1 MFRRFIYSIS
11 FILVM
16 GLTSNVQAIS
26 EPFSVKAFID
36 QHVCNDSQV
45 GPDDNEQQI
54 GVHVRD
60 IDVRRRV
67 GLFSFD
73 ISAVKVEGAVFS
85 NVSLSNLGAGS
96 GLIDVYGVIE
106 EQDNLPLETDLVWN
120 NAPGVQN
127 NPTPAVGSPVEL
139 DFDDLTEVLLT
150 FTAPGNFVREST
162 ETSQALADF
171 INSDTDG
178 IITLLFAPPQ
188 DGSSAILR
196 AKEND
201 EGGMEGGTFLEGLIV
216 TPVELPRDPNPADGT
231 VDVYRDIVLSWTPGL
246 YAQTH
251 DVYFGTVFDDVANAG
266 RANPLDMLASQDQDA
281 SAYAPGRLNFS
292 QTYYWRVDEVNA
304 PPGSEIFNGPV
315 WSFTVEPETYAIE
328 QVTATASS
336 SEEGKGP
343 ENTVNGSGL
352 DESGLFHTDESD
364 DNMWLSSQDG
374 VQPSWIEYELDKVYK
389 LHQMWVWNSNDG
401 LESVIGLGLRDVT
414 IEYSIDGTDYVTL
427 GTTHEFAQAPGVP
440 DYAHNTT
447 VELNG
452 IAAKYVRLTANSNWG
467 GILPQFGM
475 SEVRFFYI
483 PTYAAKP
490 NPASGATDVALDV
503 TLSWRAGR
511 EAAMNDVY
519 FSSDRQAVIDGTAP
533 VIIVTEAS
541 HSPLSLDLGQT
552 YSWKI
557 NEVNMTETPTTWEG
571 DVWHFAT
578 REFIVVDDFEDY
590 DVGKNE
596 IWWAWKDG
604 FGYASHPTLPDYP
617 GNRTGSM
624 VGDESTPSYTE
635 ETIVHGGSQSMP
647 VFYDNSVLMYS
658 EVELTLTYLRDWTE
672 KGVSTLSIWFRGDS
686 ANAAE
691 TLYVAL
697 NGSAVVTHDN
707 PNVAQT
713 ATWTQWDIDLQA
725 FADQGVNLANVNTI
739 ALGLGNRNNPQAGGS
754 GTMYFDDIRLYP
766 PAQ

>member
-1 MFRRFIYSIS
+1 MFKRFIYLIS

-16 GLTSNVQAIS
+16 GLTSNVHAIS
-26 EPFSVKAFID
+26 EPFIVKAFID
-36 QHVCNDSQV
+36 QHVCNDTQV

-73 ISAVKVEGAVFS
+73 ISTVKVEGAVFS
-85 NVSLSNLGAGS
+85 NISLSNLGAGS
-96 GLIDVYGVIE
+96 GPIDVYGVIE

-162 ETSQALADF
+162 DTSQALADF

-216 TPVELPRDPNPADGT
+216 TPLELPLDPNPADGM
-231 VDVYRDIVLSWTPGL
+231 VDVYRDIVLSWMPGL

-251 DVYFGTVFDDVANAG
+251 DVYFGTVFDDVTIAS
-266 RANPLDMLASQDQDA
+266 RANPLDILAHQDQNA
-281 SAYAPGRLNFS
+281 NTYAPGRLNFS

-328 QVTATASS
+328 QVTASASS

-343 ENTVNGSGL
+343 QNTVNGSGL
-352 DESGLFHTDESD
+352 DESGLLHTDESD

-401 LESVIGLGLRDVT
+401 LESVIGLGLKDVT

-427 GTTHEFAQAPGVP
+427 GTTHEFTRAPGVP
-440 DYAHNTT
+440 NYAHNTT

-452 IAAKYVRLTANSNWG
+452 IAAKYVRLTANSNWE
-467 GILPQFGM
+467 GILPQFGL
-475 SEVRFFYI
+475 SEVRLFYI
-483 PTYAAKP
+483 PTNAAKP
-490 NPASGATDVALDV
+490 NPASGATDVALGV

-511 EAAMNDVY
+511 EAAEHKLYLSNDE
-519 FSSDRQAVIDGTAP
+519 QAVMDGTTDVATM
-533 VIIVTEAS
+533 TES
-541 HSPLSLDLGQT
+541 NYDPLSLDLGKT
-552 YSWKI
+552 YYWRI
-557 NEVNMTETPTTWEG
+557 EEVNEAETPTTWEG

-578 REFIVVDDFEDY
+578 REFIVVDDFESYNDI
-590 DVGKNE
+590 NE
-596 IWWAWKDG
+596 DEPGSNRIYLAWVDG
-604 FGYASHPTLPDYP
+604 FDNPAINGSVV
-617 GNRTGSM
+617 GNAAAPFA
-624 VGDESTPSYTE
+624 EQ
-635 ETIVHGGSQSMP
+635 TIVHGGLQSMP
-647 VFYDNSVLMYS
+647 MSYDNAVGKS
-658 EVELTLTYLRDWTE
+658 EATLTLTSPRDWTVN
-672 KGVSTLSIWFRGDS
+672 GINTLTIWFRGNSD
-686 ANAAE
+686 NAAE
-691 TLYVAL
+691 PMYVVL
-697 NGSAVVTHDN
+697 NDSAVVTNDK
-707 PNVAQT
+707 PDVALAT
-713 ATWTQWDIDLQA
+713 TWTAWNIELQA
-725 FADQGVNLANVNTI
+725 FADQGVNLANVTSI
-739 ALGLGNRNNPQAGGS
+739 TLGLGNRNNPVAGGA
-754 GTMYFDDIRLYP
+754 GMMYFDDIRLYALTP
-766 PAQ
+766 